1 MVLSRPNLFKNNVEF
16 IIIVFVFIIII
27 LFRLT
32 ILYQEYQEF
41 ISKPFYYTDAI
52 VLKQYNKIKNGK
64 SYVVLKLKTTDE
76 YNIYT
81 TSYIKKNITLHKI
94 RIKILI
100 NRKITF
106 FSYLNSFYS
115 PVIIKNIYEKVKDK
129 RDYFLT
135 KIQNQHQ
142 NSDIIDFYQ
151 AIFLVKSINQSLRKS
166 VSLLGVSHLI
176 ALSGFHLSILWGIIF
191 TLLSYIYKPL
201 QQRYFPY
208 RYNLIDLGFISLVV
222 LAIYVWFVGYPPSL
236 IRSFV
241 MLLSIWILSILGM
254 NLVSFQFLLTIVLLI
269 LSINPLLI
277 ASISF
282 WYSIAGVF
290 YIYLILEWSKERSSL
305 VISIIYIPFGIFI
318 MMLPIVH
325 LFFNYTSIWQLLSPI
340 LSILFIPFYPL
351 SIFLHLINIGYIFDE
366 VLLSLFALP
375 RTYFESNLSV
385 NFGIL
390 YIITNIASIWS
401 RFIFIFNI
409 LLAFIYALYL
419 FWRLF

>member
-16 IIIVFVFIIII
+16 IIIVFIFIIII
-27 LFRLT
+27 LFRLN
-32 ILYQEYQEF
+32 ILYKEYQEF

-64 SYVVLKLKTTDE
+64 SYVVLKLKTTDQ

-81 TSYIKKNITLHKI
+81 TSYIKKDITLHKI

-115 PVIIKNIYEKVKDK
+115 PVIIKKIYEKVKDK

-151 AIFLVKSINQSLRKS
+151 AIFLVKSINQSFRKS

-201 QQRYFPY
+201 QQRYLPY

-325 LFFNYTSIWQLLSPI
+325 LFFDYTSIWQLLSPI

-351 SIFLHLINIGYIFDE
+351 SIFLHLINMGYIFDE

-385 NFGIL
+385 DFGIL